1 MQRVMKAGGDDDDRN
16 EDDKNSN
23 ILLLLDFAETW
34 MIYEYLN
41 LLINKFKTLW
51 YLGSFIKFDLWGRK

>member
-1 MQRVMKAGGDDDDRN
+1 
-16 EDDKNSN
+16 
-23 ILLLLDFAETW
+23 